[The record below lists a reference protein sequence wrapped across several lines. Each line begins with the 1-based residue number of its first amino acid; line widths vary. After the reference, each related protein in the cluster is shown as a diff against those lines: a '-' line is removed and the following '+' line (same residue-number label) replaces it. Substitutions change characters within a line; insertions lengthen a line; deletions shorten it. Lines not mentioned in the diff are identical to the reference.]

1 LQDVVTDVSPG
12 LVAVVLGE
20 KSGFPSARL
29 VNMGMSVVSVLTG
42 QHNLWG
48 EEKMK
53 SPMKSTD
60 ISISFAAR
68 IKKVMVG
75 RKGKEKEGEEQEEE
89 EEKEE
94 EEEEGEEGEG
104 EEEEEE
110 GPGEAGKG
118 GLEEVELE
126 GREKPEDVGKES
138 GIEEEES

>member
-1 LQDVVTDVSPG
+1 MVTDVSPG

-29 VNMGMSVVSVLTG
+29 VDMGMSVVSVLTG

-48 EEKMK
+48 KEKMK
-53 SPMKSTD
+53 SPMKFTD

-68 IKKVMVG
+68 IKKVMGG

-89 EEKEE
+89 EEEE
-94 EEEEGEEGEG
+94 EEEG

-126 GREKPEDVGKES
+126 GRGKPEEVGKRVELKRMS
-138 GIEEEES
+138 VGR

>member
-20 KSGFPSARL
+20 KSGFSSARL
-29 VNMGMSVVSVLTG
+29 VDMGMSMVSVLTD

-60 ISISFAAR
+60 ISISFAVR
-68 IKKVMVG
+68 IKKVMGG
-75 RKGKEKEGEEQEEE
+75 RKGKEKKEEEQEEE
-89 EEKEE
+89 EEEEEVEE
-94 EEEEGEEGEG
+94 EEEEEG

-126 GREKPEDVGKES
+126 GRGKPEEVGKES

>member
-1 LQDVVTDVSPG
+1 

-20 KSGFPSARL
+20 KSRFPSARL
-29 VNMGMSVVSVLTG
+29 VDIGMSVVSVLTG

-53 SPMKSTD
+53 SPMKSTY

-68 IKKVMVG
+68 IKKVMGG
-75 RKGKEKEGEEQEEE
+75 RKGKEKEAQEQEEEEE

-94 EEEEGEEGEG
+94 EEG
-104 EEEEEE
+104 EEEEEK

-126 GREKPEDVGKES
+126 GRGKPEEVGKES
-138 GIEEEES
+138 EIEEEEL

>member
-20 KSGFPSARL
+20 KSEFPSARL
-29 VNMGMSVVSVLTG
+29 VDMGMSVVSVLTG
-42 QHNLWG
+42 QHNLWR
-48 EEKMK
+48 EEKFK

-68 IKKVMVG
+68 IKKVIGG

-89 EEKEE
+89 EE
-94 EEEEGEEGEG
+94 EG

-110 GPGEAGKG
+110 GRREAGKG

-126 GREKPEDVGKES
+126 GRRKPEEVGKES
-138 GIEEEES
+138 GIEEEEL

>member
-1 LQDVVTDVSPG
+1 LQDVVTDVLPG
-12 LVAVVLGE
+12 LVAVVLEE

-29 VNMGMSVVSVLTG
+29 VDMGMSMVSVLTG

-53 SPMKSTD
+53 STMKSTD

-68 IKKVMVG
+68 IKKVMG
-75 RKGKEKEGEEQEEE
+75 RRKGKEKEGEEQEEE
-89 EEKEE
+89 KEEEE
-94 EEEEGEEGEG
+94 EEEEGEE
-104 EEEEEE
+104 EEEE
-110 GPGEAGKG
+110 GRREAGKG

-126 GREKPEDVGKES
+126 GRGKPEEVGKES

>member
-1 LQDVVTDVSPG
+1 
-12 LVAVVLGE
+12 LVAVVLGV

-29 VNMGMSVVSVLTG
+29 VDMGMLVVSVLTG

-68 IKKVMVG
+68 IKKVIGG

-89 EEKEE
+89 EEEE
-94 EEEEGEEGEG
+94 EG

-118 GLEEVELE
+118 GFEEVELE
-126 GREKPEDVGKES
+126 GRGKPEEVGKES

>member
-12 LVAVVLGE
+12 LVAVVLEE

-29 VNMGMSVVSVLTG
+29 VDMGMSVVLILTG

-48 EEKMK
+48 EEKMR

-68 IKKVMVG
+68 IKKVVGG

-89 EEKEE
+89 EEEE
-94 EEEEGEEGEG
+94 EG

-118 GLEEVELE
+118 GIEEVELE
-126 GREKPEDVGKES
+126 GRGKPEEVGKES